1 MQTRRDTRQRFGRS
15 SGPPPRLCEHP
26 ECGLSG
32 DYPAP
37 KSRTQL
43 RDYRWLCLDH
53 VRAYNKSWNYYAG
66 MSREEIE
73 DDLRADV
80 TWRRPTW
87 RMGATAWHRL
97 RPTDPF
103 DGPPGERAAPGDADA
118 PRSVALTPAQA
129 RAFDT
134 LDLTPPVTLEELK
147 TRYRQL
153 VKRYHPDANGGDR
166 TAEERFKAVSAAYAA
181 LRDGF
186 SA

>member
-1 MQTRRDTRQRFGRS
+1 MQTRRDIRHRFGRPS
-15 SGPPPRLCEHP
+15 EPAPRICEHP
-26 ECGLSG
+26 DCDLAG

-37 KSRTQL
+37 KSRDRL

-53 VRAYNKSWNYYAG
+53 VRAYNKGWNYYAG

-87 RMGATAWHRL
+87 RMGPTAWHRL
-97 RPTDPF
+97 HPNIPF
-103 DGPPGERAAPGDADA
+103 DEPTGGAAEQGQDGGA
-118 PRSVALTPAQA
+118 RSVAMTPAQA

-134 LDLTPPVTLEELK
+134 LELAPPITLEELK
-147 TRYRQL
+147 ARYRQL
-153 VKRYHPDANGGDR
+153 VKRYHPDANGGDKA
-166 TAEERFKAVSAAYAA
+166 TEERFKAVSEAYAV

>member
-1 MQTRRDTRQRFGRS
+1 M
-15 SGPPPRLCEHP
+15 
-26 ECGLSG
+26 
-32 DYPAP
+32 
-37 KSRTQL
+37 
-43 RDYRWLCLDH
+43 
-53 VRAYNKSWNYYAG
+53 
-66 MSREEIE
+66 
-73 DDLRADV
+73 
-80 TWRRPTW
+80 
-87 RMGATAWHRL
+87 
-97 RPTDPF
+97 
-103 DGPPGERAAPGDADA
+103 
-118 PRSVALTPAQA
+118 TPAQA